1 MCELMGLH
9 VLLARHCS
17 HVGVFFLKCLAAVR
31 WASSLIC
38 ADSFVIGALHE
49 EQLIVCKIKK

>member
-1 MCELMGLH
+1 MFYLH
-9 VLLARHCS
+9 GTVRMLVC
-17 HVGVFFLKCLAAVR
+17 FLKCLAAVR

-38 ADSFVIGALHE
+38 AGSFVIGALHE